1 MFLMVSRLSSVP
13 CARQLDRRTAGLST
27 TDRTRDEWATR
38 ADEPASSSVL
48 ENLTISSA
56 VSTKLS
62 ALRFVKGAVR
72 LICGRR
78 SPRRASRLV
87 TFGALQAVK
96 LMLALEFW
104 RMAMNLIDALLL
116 GIIEGVTEFLP
127 VSSTGHLT
135 IAEGLLGLQVD
146 NPGVTAFTAIIQVG
160 AIAAVIIYFR
170 SDIGRLAGA
179 WFRGLVNRQA
189 REAPDYRFAW
199 YVILG
204 SIPIGIVGFLAQGL
218 ISGPLRNLW
227 VVVVAL
233 VGWSVVMWIAERV
246 GKRDRP
252 ESSLNLKDAVII
264 GLVQCF
270 ALIPGVS
277 RSGATISAGLL
288 RDLDRVAATRLAF
301 FLAIP
306 ALVAAGAYEAIKE
319 ASVIS
324 AGIGW
329 LPTMLATGVSFVV
342 GYASIAWLLRFVAKH
357 SITVFIWYR
366 VALAA
371 VIAVLLG
378 TGMLSPT

>member
-1 MFLMVSRLSSVP
+1 
-13 CARQLDRRTAGLST
+13 
-27 TDRTRDEWATR
+27 
-38 ADEPASSSVL
+38 
-48 ENLTISSA
+48 
-56 VSTKLS
+56 
-62 ALRFVKGAVR
+62 
-72 LICGRR
+72 
-78 SPRRASRLV
+78 
-87 TFGALQAVK
+87 
-96 LMLALEFW
+96 
-104 RMAMNLIDALLL
+104 MNLIEALPL

-135 IAEGLLGLQVD
+135 IVEGLLGLKVD
-146 NPGVTAFTAIIQVG
+146 DPGVTAFTAIIQVG
-160 AIAAVIIYFR
+160 AILAVIIYFR
-170 SDIGRLAGA
+170 SDIGRLASA
-179 WFRGLVNRQA
+179 WLRDHVNGQA

-199 YVILG
+199 YVIPRLDTDWDRAL
-204 SIPIGIVGFLAQGL
+204 SSPRRDL
-218 ISGPLRNLW
+218 GPLRNLC

-233 VGWSVVMWIAERV
+233 VGWSALMWIAERV

-252 ESSLNLKDAVII
+252 QSSLNLKDAVII
-264 GLVQCF
+264 GLVQCV

-324 AGIGW
+324 TGVGW
-329 LPTMLATGVSFVV
+329 LPTLLATEVSFVV

-366 VALAA
+366 LALAA
-371 VIAVLLG
+371 VIAVLLS
-378 TGMLSPT
+378 TGVLSPM

>member
-1 MFLMVSRLSSVP
+1 
-13 CARQLDRRTAGLST
+13 
-27 TDRTRDEWATR
+27 
-38 ADEPASSSVL
+38 
-48 ENLTISSA
+48 
-56 VSTKLS
+56 
-62 ALRFVKGAVR
+62 
-72 LICGRR
+72 
-78 SPRRASRLV
+78 
-87 TFGALQAVK
+87 
-96 LMLALEFW
+96 
-104 RMAMNLIDALLL
+104 MAMNLIEALLL
-116 GIIEGVTEFLP
+116 GIVEGVTEFLP

-146 NPGVTAFTAIIQVG
+146 DAGVTAFTAIIQVG

-179 WFRGLVNRQA
+179 WFRGLLSGQA

-204 SIPIGIVGFLAQGL
+204 SIPIGIVGFIAQGL
-218 ISGPLRNLW
+218 ISGPLRSLW

-233 VGWSVVMWIAERV
+233 VGWSAVMWIAERV

-252 ESSLNLKDAVII
+252 ESSLNLRDAVII

-324 AGIGW
+324 AGVGW
-329 LPTMLATGVSFVV
+329 LPTLLATGVSFIV

-371 VIAVLLG
+371 VIAVLLVTG
-378 TGMLSPT
+378 TLSPT